1 MKKNNREVKPL
12 KKPSTFD
19 GYVAAR
25 SAQIEKM
32 LKQAL
37 RYVDAQ
43 KYGNVTDYCK
53 ALAAVISDVREA
65 KAGDPTTP
73 FYNKRVRK
81 FSYITLLRNDD
92 YRGMVDAIFDQSR
105 EALEQPEMVSEEALL
120 KISSLNA
127 QLNLLKDTL
136 SSIKTGDQSN
146 ALVDANAQ
154 ETIRKLSLYLSTTLT
169 VYSTLREQF
178 KGVTKIFDVPARD
191 IPGLW
196 SGYGLIAD
204 KETLQEIEDGRKFLN
219 QLPRIDDS

>member
-1 MKKNNREVKPL
+1 MKKNNREVKPS

-32 LKQAL
+32 LQQAL

-127 QLNLLKDTL
+127 QLNLLKDRL

-154 ETIRKLSLYLSTTLT
+154 GTIRKLSLYLSTTLT
-169 VYSTLREQF
+169 VYSTMREQF
-178 KGVTKIFDVPARD
+178 KGVTKIFDVPAKD